1 MTSVKW
7 KTNSLRMEIRT
18 KKDRGSILC
27 KKLIVRVQTARDLSH
42 AAVSR
47 VYQCWYVL
55 NFSIHC
61 HGAHLIS
68 GLSPDLLYETTPC
81 LDILIQLILIKLTTF
96 WRGALY
102 RIENQFIS
110 MNYTIIHF
118 LDAVFRYQL
127 DLDKCHES
135 VGREKTQRKNKYIQL
150 FPVPLLS
157 FSIFSL
163 QN

>member
-1 MTSVKW
+1 MYKDERVKKYGWRQSSEKPTRLEW
-7 KTNSLRMEIRT
+7 KFEQ

-110 MNYTIIHF
+110 MNYTISCVLWLPCSISS
-118 LDAVFRYQL
+118 DWQ
-127 DLDKCHES
+127 KCHE
-135 VGREKTQRKNKYIQL
+135 KLKNRTNI
-150 FPVPLLS
+150 
-157 FSIFSL
+157 
-163 QN
+163 